1 MRISDWSSDVGSSD
15 LDTSEENYSTIIST
29 RTYED
34 RLHTLEHVRKANI
47 TVCSGGIIGMG
58 ETEEDRI
65 GMLHTL
71 SSLPEHPQ
79 SVPVNALVPVK
90 GTPLENQPRV
100 PVQDM
105 VRMVANARIIRS
117 EERRVGKEC
126 VSKGRSRGSPYT

>member
-1 MRISDWSSDVGSSD
+1 MFKYFFFLKQNTAYEMRISDWSSDVCSSD
-15 LDTSEENYSTIIST
+15 LYNHNLDTSEENYSTIIST

-90 GTPLENQPRV
+90 GTPLENQDRKSFV
-100 PVQDM
+100 
-105 VRMVANARIIRS
+105 
-117 EERRVGKEC
+117 
-126 VSKGRSRGSPYT
+126 